1 MRLVEAVL
9 KVRGCLLEASRN
21 IWRGCSGLRGGRG
34 QVQGSSSSLGAFWVS
49 EGLPNDFGVQC
60 GMRKWLLFCYVWV
73 TFETTLAQVGPGG
86 AVLRPIFGHLGP
98 SWGILGHLG
107 AVLRLS
113 CSSLWL
119 SWAILGAS
127 WAILGASWGQEL
139 FRTLRPDL
147 PVR

>member
-60 GMRKWLLFCYVWV
+60 GMRKWLPFCYVWV
-73 TFETTLAQVGPGG
+73 HILDLFLDTSSFTFEATLAQVGPGG

-98 SWGILGHLG
+98 SWGGLE
-107 AVLRLS
+107 
-113 CSSLWL
+113 
-119 SWAILGAS
+119 AIL
-127 WAILGASWGQEL
+127 
-139 FRTLRPDL
+139 
-147 PVR
+147 

>member
-1 MRLVEAVL
+1 MDVFWRLRETSGGAA
-9 KVRGCLLEASRN
+9 RGF
-21 IWRGCSGLRGGRG
+21 GGGRG

-49 EGLPNDFGVQC
+49 EGLPDDFGVQC

-73 TFETTLAQVGPGG
+73 HILDLFLDTSSFTFEATLAQVGPGG

-107 AVLRLS
+107 AVLRPS
-113 CSSLWL
+113 WGSLWP

-127 WAILGASWGQEL
+127 
-139 FRTLRPDL
+139 
-147 PVR
+147 